1 MSYIVGVRHS
11 VGGDVIKVL
20 VPDYISHKDE
30 ESLRGYIEDTIG
42 DELVFDWR
50 IVSISEERK
59 EIT

>member
-1 MSYIVGVRHS
+1 MSYIVGVRLI

-30 ESLRGYIEDTIG
+30 ESLRGYIEETIG

-50 IVSISEERK
+50 IVSISEGCRNE
-59 EIT
+59 